1 MGVAKKI
8 FSMEIHIDCQAQK
21 LILSQKNYIKRVFQ
35 RFNIGNSKPMSTA
48 SQFNLSYDIYLQS
61 NIEREQMSHVPY
73 SSAVG
78 SLVYAIVCTWP
89 NLSHVVSVVRRY
101 MSNAGKKPWQAVKWI
116 FRYLKGTTNIGLA
129 FDRNKVTG
137 NNVIGYVDS
146 DYAGDLGKWS
156 SISSYILS

>member
-1 MGVAKKI
+1 MKDLGVAKKI
-8 FSMEIHIDCQAQK
+8 FSTEIHIDCQAQK

-78 SLVYAIVCTWP
+78 SLVYAKVCT
-89 NLSHVVSVVRRY
+89 
-101 MSNAGKKPWQAVKWI
+101 
-116 FRYLKGTTNIGLA
+116 
-129 FDRNKVTG
+129 
-137 NNVIGYVDS
+137 
-146 DYAGDLGKWS
+146 
-156 SISSYILS
+156 